1 MTEPLRHMTSPVTVP
16 DATVVV
22 TGGAG
27 LIGSHIV
34 DRLIEQGAREV
45 RVLDNFDRGSD
56 ANIRP
61 AMAAASRSDTALEV
75 IRGDIRDLATVTSVM
90 TDADLV
96 FHLAALRIT
105 QCAEEP
111 RLALETLVDGTFN
124 VAEAAV
130 SAGVRKVVVSS
141 SASVLGD
148 AESFPTDEQHH
159 PYNNRTFYGA
169 AKAFNE
175 LMFRSFNEMHGL
187 DYVALRY
194 FNVYG
199 ARMDIHGVYT
209 EVLIRWMDRISR
221 GEPPLILGDGSQTMD
236 FIYVDDIADANIAA
250 MTSSATDVTCNVATG
265 VPTSLN
271 ELAAALLEVMGRAD
285 LSPEYGPERK
295 VNNVRHRQA
304 DVRRARELLGFSA
317 KVDLHE
323 GLRRLVDWWRSESEQ
338 AVSA

>member
-1 MTEPLRHMTSPVTVP
+1 MTEPSKMDSPVAIEGSVI
-16 DATVVV
+16 AV

-34 DRLIEQGAREV
+34 DRLIDRGAAEI
-45 RVLDNFDRGSD
+45 RVIDNFDRGSD
-56 ANIRP
+56 RNLRP
-61 AMAAASRSDTALEV
+61 AIEAAENSATRLEIV
-75 IRGDIRDLATVTSVM
+75 HGDIRDSALLETVL
-90 TDADLV
+90 DGAIAA

-124 VAEAAV
+124 VAEASV
-130 SAGVRKVVVSS
+130 KTGVRKVVISS

-148 AESFPTDEQHH
+148 ADVFPTDERHH

-175 LMFRSFNEMHGL
+175 LMFRSFNEMFGL

-209 EVLIRWMDRISR
+209 EVLIRWMDRISN

-236 FIYVDDIADANIAA
+236 FVYVDDIADANLLALE
-250 MTSSATDVTCNVATG
+250 SPVTDSTFNVATG
-265 VPTSLN
+265 VASSLSD
-271 ELAAALLEVMGRAD
+271 LATALLKVMGRPD
-285 LSPEYGPERK
+285 LVPEHRPERK

-304 DVRRARELLGFSA
+304 DVDAARDLLGFSA
-317 KVDLHE
+317 QVGLE
-323 GLRRLVDWWRSESEQ
+323 QGLRQLVEWWSAESS
-338 AVSA
+338 VLST